1 MKNKALIMQ
10 QACELILTESK
21 EDAIYFVNEEYKF
34 DNIDVKVRK
43 YTEKQKIKIFF
54 RDGFIDRYN
63 GNQLLNPGVLKVF
76 SVYYPKEFPYHKN
89 WKMDETHRAYWELL
103 PTIDHIKPI
112 SIGGEDSEYNLVT
125 TSMINNSIKSNWTL
139 KELGWEL
146 ISPGSIKEWDGLT
159 SIFISIIEKDKEL
172 LKDNYIAKW
181 YRLSKSMNSVSL
193 R

>member
-1 MKNKALIMQ
+1 MKNKALIMK

-21 EDAIYFVNEEYKF
+21 EDAIYFINEEYKF

-139 KELGWEL
+139 KELGWKL
-146 ISPGSIKEWDGLT
+146 IDEGNIKEWDGLT
-159 SIFISIIEKDKEL
+159 GTFVKIVEKDKEL

-181 YRLSKSMNSVSL
+181 YRLSKSMYVNT
-193 R
+193 